1 MKLVAAFLLGL
12 LLVFFAA
19 IGAQAQ
25 AAESIWLS
33 VDGTTYKTGEIV
45 TVHLNALSAMPI
57 QGFTFQIRYDPECLE
72 PVNASSAIPNMNG
85 LSLPQTAGLVD
96 ASFAST
102 VSQAA
107 NGVLAEATFR
117 TLKGCQTNLTLESA
131 ALAYRNAEGF
141 AAPLPGITLGESN
154 IALVIDDAQGESQEV
169 SPLGTPLALGAETE
183 PDQGGFNWTGVI
195 PVVALVF
202 MVILVGGTI
211 YYVHKSSS

>member
-1 MKLVAAFLLGL
+1 MKHVAAFFLGL
-12 LLVFFAA
+12 LLVFLVA

-25 AAESIWLS
+25 SAESIWLS

-45 TVHLNALSAMPI
+45 TVHLNANSAMPI

-85 LSLPQTAGLVD
+85 LSLPRTAGLVD

-102 VSQAA
+102 VPQAA
-107 NGVLAEATFR
+107 NGVMAEATFR

-154 IALVIDDAQGESQEV
+154 ISLVIDNAPGESQE
-169 SPLGTPLALGAETE
+169 PTPMGTPLALGSETE
-183 PDQGGFNWTGVI
+183 PEQGGFNLTGII
-195 PVVALVF
+195 PVVALVV